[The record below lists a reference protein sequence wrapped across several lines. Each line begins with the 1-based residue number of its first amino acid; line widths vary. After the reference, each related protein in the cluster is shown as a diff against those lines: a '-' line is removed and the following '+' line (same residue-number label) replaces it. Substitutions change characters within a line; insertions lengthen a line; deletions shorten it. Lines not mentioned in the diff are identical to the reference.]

1 MVPLVINT
9 ILLREIDENKLIKS
23 YANHYYFNQDDVVND
38 IKIKQNLEELLDW
51 DKTGDNGLAL
61 YCGKY
66 ESIKRKD
73 WEVLINLIKT
83 KCPKLKANP
92 IPLNKSKEIKT
103 LEELQEKKNKER
115 YTNSNYQLSNIG
127 KPAKSCNYKGK
138 IYKSRLEC
146 MYKENI
152 TKAELY
158 KYLALTN
165 QLDKNSS
172 LFKQYNK

>member
-1 MVPLVINT
+1 MIPLVINT
-9 ILLREIDENKLIKS
+9 ILLRELDEKKLIKT
-23 YANHYYFNQDDVVND
+23 YARHYYFSQEDIAND

-73 WEVLINLIKT
+73 WDILINIIKT
-83 KCPKLKANP
+83 KCSKLDPNP

-103 LEELQEKKNKER
+103 LEELQEKKNIER
-115 YTNSNYQLSNIG
+115 YTDINYKLSNVG
-127 KPAKSCNYKGK
+127 RPAKSCNYEGR

-158 KYLALTN
+158 RYLIKTN
-165 QLDKNSS
+165 QLDSNSA
-172 LFKQYNK
+172 LAKQYKK